1 MAEVTARKRGS
12 KWEYR
17 FEGISVDGKRKQY
30 SKSGFRTK
38 KEAMTAGTEAFSRF
52 NRTGLI
58 LEPKRMSISDLIDW
72 YLETFAKQH
81 VTETTYQ
88 TYRKDAENMIKPA
101 IGKYDFSSARKDVF
115 VAFFNSLAE
124 KYARKT
130 INLTKTVLNSAYEK
144 AIDMQWIESNP
155 LDRVKIP
162 ENTVVHAKKDILTQE
177 DFNSIIALLADEP
190 DIQLPFQIGW
200 FTGMRVN
207 EVLSLTWDD
216 VDIEAGIIHVRKQI
230 VLGKVRVPKT
240 ASSIRDIPIGDTLK
254 NILSNAKARQSRMR
268 AEYREHYSTYAVF
281 EGTVIKSEKDSFDY
295 VCRKENGEPISRN
308 SLQWRISWTSK
319 AIGRPYSFHVLRHS
333 HATLLIEAH
342 APLKAV
348 QGRLGHAS
356 PKITMEIYSH
366 VTRKQETEAM
376 EIFERIAHGK

>member
-1 MAEVTARKRGS
+1 MADFFPKPLLVDGAQLLQKDYGILHHAAAARPKLHMGGKLRLVHPGGDRRADHRGAVAVPGIVLDDEHRPYAALLRPDHRPQIRVVDIAS
-12 KWEYR
+12 FYDHVPFTLRYIHWSVLFSISNVSSVHTQG
-17 FEGISVDGKRKQY
+17 FEGRALKG
-30 SKSGFRTK
+30 
-38 KEAMTAGTEAFSRF
+38 
-52 NRTGLI
+52 GL
-58 LEPKRMSISDLIDW
+58 
-72 YLETFAKQH
+72 
-81 VTETTYQ
+81 
-88 TYRKDAENMIKPA
+88 
-101 IGKYDFSSARKDVF
+101 
-115 VAFFNSLAE
+115 
-124 KYARKT
+124 
-130 INLTKTVLNSAYEK
+130 
-144 AIDMQWIESNP
+144 
-155 LDRVKIP
+155 RVKIP